1 MGNENQKPAETNE
14 KVEKKPSNDGAA
26 EKKATEEMTPQD
38 VLRAAQAER
47 RRIQAAGQGA
57 VPDVELVDDGK
68 PTRQEKAQEQPRVKE
83 NADGSKVEMTRQAD
97 GKDHPTKVVHA
108 DGTST
113 TYTYDEKGRPNG
125 VCEFDASGKKLS
137 DYKTADGNTWVRQ
150 PFEGAAPNLPAQ
162 MVGRLS
168 LDDQGNH
175 VFTDTQNKQTM
186 IRTAEGHLMVNNQFG
201 RTVFRDDVTAEEK
214 AAAQAKG
221 TERTTTATTSAE
233 TTNGRPNDTTA
244 ARPTDNGNGNGR
256 NADAPPSFLPQ
267 DQPQNGN
274 APAGADRQVA
284 QNPAQPN
291 DARLSNQTQD
301 VQAVINHIVKQGE
314 TLSGIVAKQYGL
326 KNWNDIARVVNEIAK
341 QNGITNPDRIDVNQ
355 NIKMPE
361 KLPQGTT
368 SSGGQS
374 QRNGGEQQERP
385 RPRQNRPSTGQ
396 GGEQSRPGGDTKPGG
411 GNKPGG
417 QTDFAPPMNDTPA
430 KPPEKP
436 PEKPAVSPEEAKVDR
451 KAMEKAVDEFYAVT
465 EGKWGTDEDKVNA
478 LLKGKT
484 EAERKV
490 MNDIYVKKHGM
501 TLEQQIKNEMSGSDL
516 NTALDLLKKK
526 DPAKPPEAKPQ
537 ETSPKPQDGPTVKPQ
552 ESQPRAQDSGT
563 DKPAKPPE
571 STVDTSKVDRAKIEK
586 DAEALHAA
594 TEAKWFRSDSDK
606 VFDLLKN
613 KTEAEKKVLND
624 IYKEKYGKSVDDML
638 LNNMSGDN
646 MRRALSMYNAKDS
659 GLTAEQKASAE
670 KAAEAIDHAA
680 NGGFLGMGTDKKAIQ
695 EQLKGKSKEELE
707 AINEAYKQKYGHGI
721 ETELIDEMGGS
732 DLTKTKDLLKGN
744 NDDAARINAT
754 LEEHKE
760 WGWSA
765 RSNANCEKDLRD
777 TLSTMN
783 EKQIAELDKT
793 YQERYGKSLR
803 EVLMNDENLPADQK
817 AALEVY
823 LKGVDKRTPDDY
835 TKLADLA
842 LKNKSIEMFEETFA
856 GAPPE
861 VRKKFLDEGGEQKIK
876 AAFGTPVY
884 SGSEYGGGE
893 VTYADSADTQHALD
907 YVKSGKLDVSTK
919 IRDNTGVFGDNEK
932 AIEDSIGKMS
942 KQERESYAEGKK
954 LADKDPATL
963 NDAQKE
969 QVEYYKKVHAALDG
983 AANDREMAKWEDMIT
998 YGKDG
1003 SLVSKLAAHGGM
1015 IDDGMGKVLGTIEGM
1030 SQEDWKRLKEDPE
1043 YRKKVEAVLAVDL
1056 SDSEM
1061 ARAREALDK
1070 KMAAADFESSKNA
1083 QRSVL
1088 DAVKD
1093 ETGFWNNDEA
1103 GIISR
1108 LEKMTPD
1115 EQKKYREDPEFKKQ
1129 VDQAVRSSMDFG
1141 PERDAAMQIL
1151 DNIAKGKSAE
1161 GDIVTKL
1168 NMHAADVNTDE
1179 AKVVAD
1185 IEEAFRKDP
1194 TLRDRLRNPQTP
1206 EDKELAQKFDTAL
1219 RRSLDPGEYETYA
1232 KPLLEN
1238 GRIPMEVKAKLYNG
1252 VFDDDEKGF
1261 YDSLKKGKASEE
1273 DYKEL
1278 LANPEK
1284 TMGFLSAEERE
1295 VALNIAR
1302 QKGEMLKEDELRAAM
1317 IGAGTTEEAI
1327 KETLRDLTPE
1337 QKEQVKLAYEKKY
1350 GSNLLGDLMSELG
1363 GQDKTEAARD
1373 LRQVKD
1379 AREAYNE
1386 ARTEVYES
1394 VDGIGKAFVKN
1405 AWDGTADMTQD
1416 QLEQYSKAMS
1426 EYAKQYKEMPLE
1438 EQKKLSE
1445 NLTES
1450 LKLFQESKAAAADAV
1465 VDATIIAAGIAGAS
1479 FTGGVSLSVLAYTSI
1494 GGALFK
1500 VGAKS
1505 AIMGADYDFA
1515 SAQVLTDGATGAIDA
1530 ATIVLGPAQCA
1541 QMLKLG
1547 EKAAGTAATAMLSQV
1562 DDVAKATGKQLL
1574 KEGVSEKLGKEMF
1587 EQVAYAISN
1596 GAKEVDGKAMTK
1608 LAEKFAAN
1616 ADDVPQLQ
1624 KMLVAN
1630 LNKAIEAE
1638 SANAL
1643 KATMREVALN
1653 SASGGVGGSLSGA
1666 VRGGV
1671 EGESFESA
1679 MAGAASGGLAG
1690 AGMAGV
1696 FTVGFKAMGKGFSAA
1711 REHMPEFKLGKDA
1724 PTVKVDGAE
1733 LKLNKAGRVSEVT
1746 GADGAKVKIDYHAKG
1761 DLEGQVKRIQMANG
1775 TEYSSKDGVN
1785 WHVKDR
1791 THPDGGY
1798 DVKGKMDVSHDGT
1811 VKWQAEG
1818 GDAHVI
1824 RPDGSRGQVD
1834 KLSGDV
1840 VLKDADGRV
1849 VDVSGANTNTRYEYD
1864 ADKKL
1869 QKISFQDG
1877 SSVERGATTEG
1888 GGPEWLI
1895 KDKATPEGRLIQGEQ
1910 RQLSDGTIVIVPKD
1924 GSGELHIHPSGGK
1937 TQHDGSGNIV
1947 KAWNSQGGEY
1957 EYKYDSQG
1965 QLSEVWPPGKQLVK
1979 RVPGSDVDASGRI
1992 TKVYDSWG
2000 SEGEIAYNAEGK
2012 IVGFKEART
2021 YKTYTSEDGINWTV
2035 VDRNNSFEGVES
2047 KVKGEF
2053 TFKDTGEYEFRH
2065 ATGEVEIKRPDGLTV
2080 TTKDGDILSVQ
2091 LNNGQRWT
2099 KEPDGQWRV
2108 FDASSPGGSYVRP
2121 GEMSIKD
2128 NKVYFQGRPD
2138 RPPSEMPTESGGWM
2152 KRYKEGIGGSSPHK
2166 GEAVVAKDGSVT
2178 FPMERDMTETH
2189 RMDGGIEYRDSK
2201 GRLFKEN
2208 LPDGAPKKLDVDGRP
2223 TDSNFRRA
2231 VREKFGDMNEST
2243 TLKSMAKVREE
2254 LDQIKGIDHKGMQ
2267 TSAYESLMRD
2277 PTLSD
2282 AQKDNIIRN
2291 LAEVREHFASYRA
2304 GDRMHPDPEVNWIH
2318 TQGELAKV
2326 LEAGRAKKL
2335 TATEMEDALLA
2346 SMYSD
2351 SVKFAFPPP
2360 KGAEANFFTHHLD
2373 GALAASENLKKQGFP
2388 QERIDRIVQAIKE
2401 HQIAPPEFMG
2411 QLYHFKMKS
2420 GLDMQLANGKI
2431 SQEQHAELSRILNDM
2446 SVLGD
2451 DGKIRIRHIANPN
2464 DAPKFKADNGE
2475 WEVAFT
2481 TDPKD
2486 APGVAFL
2493 LNQAGIDRW
2502 TVPVDPRLDPNFSQL
2517 SKVEQEKLVSK
2528 FKISQTLIDGDG
2540 VDNYATLGG
2549 ASKIVAIRGP
2559 ETMFKDPQIWNSIES
2574 IDASFKD
2581 AYNVLSP
2588 EGKKLAD
2595 ATLAERNAVLFNEKQ
2610 GIKAQMDIWLK
2621 EKGFDPATDK
2631 IPFYNADLKYPDALN
2646 PDENNALAALRKKMG
2661 EGKLSAEEATQLR
2674 NLQYKGLTDQQ
2685 IKDYEFA
2692 KQIRGQMTDFLRIQ
2706 HRTDGRLPG
2715 NYDGIRNRSE
2725 YEAPPPVN
2733 KFSHMKEAQ
2742 KLELPEGTR
2751 AADLPVGSTTIDN
2764 VNVMKGQDGQL
2775 MVSDLARGSSKSYD
2789 ANGKVTEVF
2798 ENGRT
2803 RKFGYD
2809 ADGKLNQVEFSEGG
2823 VWKREGNEWVV
2834 PTADGSGTQ
2843 KFSGDVV
2850 VDADG
2855 TVKSFDKD
2863 GLTRFTTDGAQ
2874 ERYLNNGRVDYL
2886 RANYEVESRNLTDA
2900 VNRGFADQPQR
2911 AERFNKLREQF
2922 EVEAAKRG
2930 LSENDKALLYKQLNR
2945 MMIENPGAA
2954 IPFADR
2960 MNLAEQVLNHSAFP
2974 ETVSQGANG
2983 TCNVT
2988 TLEHRNYMR
2997 NPDKNAQVVAD
3008 VALRGDYTF
3017 ADGKNINMFE
3027 LNNGIRPD
3035 KQARNTLDRQGKVGT
3050 DVAPSAQVH
3059 VDGERTY
3066 ASQIVETAMV
3076 NNKWRSESKV
3086 ITGDGRIIDEFN
3098 FVYGPDKK
3106 LLGVINDKEKDLV
3119 RLYDKDG
3126 NRLTTVLPG
3135 QEVYSKDKKLIPFD
3149 ESKLV
3154 YDQYGSVRGMV
3165 SGEIK
3170 PMFDANGEP
3179 LDSFKMI
3186 DGFSAYDKDGKM
3198 VVTKTRPGDLY
3209 YDRVPDGTSK
3219 AERVYWKGGT
3229 GEPMALKKEDGK
3241 LFTRAEIYTNQ
3252 LQEISEAVNG
3262 FKEKPFVITFGHQ
3275 GNTIN
3280 VGSKEELLKAFQ
3292 QLKADNNLPAVLQ
3305 VNVFHPP
3312 FGNGDVWPEAG
3323 EGWHVVTLH
3332 SIYELDKEV
3341 GDLETKY
3348 GAKFVNQWRQE
3359 HNMDVPLTQIF
3370 KALEPPP
3377 PAPPPSVK
3385 PTKWQRIKRFFSRN
3399 GDDASTDGGAK
3410 EVAALPPS
3418 DVIRVKGSNDDV
3430 SVAISPEKVADI
3442 RRAPDSGGDGGN
3454 REFTVRDAQ
3463 LAAPKAQAID
3473 AQTQALIKQNEL
3485 AVISK
3490 PGEPVKVMIDSPGD
3504 VYSGLDRAMKVSNG
3518 SNKPI
3523 TLDWNGAAVEIKPGM
3538 TKDEAIAEWHRAY
3551 KAHSESPAVLR
3562 AQREAQERAEREL
3575 AQGRLEV
3582 DALRGTP
3589 HRQSEDMIADL
3600 YERGHQKGTGAA
3612 SEALTTLKHPDEIR
3626 DFVQYYAGKN
3636 PATVIENLRFA
3647 VDGGEIV
3654 TGTEQA
3660 WKQAIDEL
3668 SVKMPEPMNSPRIAE
3683 IETQQ
3688 LLAQS
3693 FKQEGLMVT
3702 SPLSSLT
3709 DPNQSIKVMLAEPGN
3724 IDDALAK
3731 VTATSENWNRPL
3743 TLDWNG
3749 RDVEVNPGMTA
3760 TEARANWEASFS
3772 RDVSSSDTDEVV
3784 GGRKVKG
3791 LWAPERDFEKLSFD
3805 ERNAVYEMLDGKTS
3819 PLSDFA
3825 VADSFAEKAMKSVSG
3840 WTEDLKVRADE
3851 ITKINEAREKSTGK
3865 FMELINHP
3873 DYPMSKYHDVDFA
3886 RQFWAAKDPE
3896 QLKVIDEY
3904 VKNRDIYWQKGKEL
3918 DDLLKDRHD
3927 TLQRQLDAFADEQGL
3942 PRVEIRLRDP
3952 QYMGASRASYN
3963 DNGIVTLNKADL
3975 YSDKSGSRLI
3985 GSLYH
3990 EFTHSEQQSIF
4001 VNRMAD
4007 QLGIDRV
4014 PTDTDVK
4021 LISELYKDRIGRA
4034 PTDDHLKAILEA
4046 RGKRENLNLS
4056 EAELTRAEAMETAW
4070 KNNQPVGDKYVES
4083 ENDFRVT
4090 RGELRK
4096 LQNDEAPSAPTV
4108 LLEKLYNPKG
4118 GKVLSK
4124 RLFGTEQPPPEIEDF
4139 YRRYRAS
4146 NGDTDAEIA
4155 ARVRREPPDELS
4167 LDFTQPHQG
4176 AELDLTT
4183 GAIHDPQSLDFSATD
4198 LDFSTSGNRN
4208 GFDHLSEDERMDLY
4222 RPATQKELGRVMRR
4236 TLNDRLEEINTWRE
4250 GAYDNYMQVH
4260 EYDAWVSG
4268 EKARSRATM
4277 HGAHE
4282 GDDVS
4287 IDGTSW
4293 KVDESGL
4300 DQMRGGKPEIDQLRG
4315 QRPLDQ
4321 IVDQP
4326 PIQAFDGRV
4335 SDTPVVT
4342 RDGAGRVTES
4352 VHPDGH
4358 HKYTYDGSGELTKID
4373 VKDGLQA
4380 ERQSDGTWLV
4390 KNDPQSKPGEYVFD
4404 GEMSVSQTNGSV
4416 WKEKDGT
4423 LQVYRTDG
4431 GSEVQYS
4438 DGTSIIKNA
4447 DGKVTD
4453 TEFQNSVTRAQYG
4466 YDGEGK
4472 LSSITMGDGMT
4483 ATKQED
4489 GTWLVKGDPA
4499 AHGQDYVF
4507 KGDFEVMS
4515 LDGALWKTNDASGT
4529 LETLQVDGSS
4539 STMFRDGRSVHRDI
4553 NGKVRNTEYRNGTQ
4567 RSQFGYSESGELT
4580 SVVQKN
4586 GFTAEK
4592 QSDGSW
4598 LITGDPNANNG
4609 GQPYRFDGDIEVMSA
4624 TGSVWKTSDS
4634 GLQEIFDADGAKQLT
4649 LSDGTHVMSDSNG
4662 RVTGT
4667 QFRNGEQRA
4676 DFGYSNTGELNSV
4689 NIENRL
4695 QATKQ
4700 DDGTW
4705 KIVRANGTE
4714 EVVQGEIR
4722 TMRTGDVVIEAENGR
4737 PWETFHADGG
4747 HDIDFPNGGSVYFDA
4762 NGRVRSTEFRH
4773 GNRRTFQYDGNGQLA
4788 RVEADGNILARD
4800 SRGWALI
4807 DDKNRIVTPLPD
4819 MNIVITNG
4827 GDIEMTGVSHADKVI
4842 RHLDGTVEEIHPKA
4856 QST

>member
-68 PTRQEKAQEQPRVKE
+68 TGRQDKAQENNKARVKE
-83 NADGSKVEMTRQAD
+83 NADGSKVEMTKQAD
-97 GKDHPTKVVHA
+97 GKEHPTKVVHA

-113 TYTYDEKGRPNG
+113 TYTYDAQGKPNG

-137 DYKTADGNTWVRQ
+137 DYKTSDGNTWVRQ

-162 MVGRLS
+162 MVGRLQ
-168 LDDQGNH
+168 LDDSGNH

-214 AAAQAKG
+214 AAAQARG
-221 TERTTTATTSAE
+221 TERTSTLSSE
-233 TTNGRPNDTTA
+233 TNGRT
-244 ARPTDNGNGNGR
+244 NG
-256 NADAPPSFLPQ
+256 DAPPSFLPQ
-267 DQPQNGN
+267 EQPTNGN
-274 APAGADRQVA
+274 GAGGDRQVA

-291 DARLSNQTQD
+291 DARLSSQTPQPQD
-301 VQAVINHIVKQGE
+301 AQAIINHIVKQGE
-314 TLSGIVAKQYGL
+314 TLSEIVAKQYGL
-326 KNWNDIARVVNEIAK
+326 KNWNDIAKVVNEIAK
-341 QNGITNPDRIDVNQ
+341 QNGITNPNRIDVNQ
-355 NIKMPE
+355 NIKLPE
-361 KLPQGTT
+361 KLPQGTV
-368 SSGGQS
+368 GQG
-374 QRNGGEQQERP
+374 QNGGGERHEGP
-385 RPRQNRPSTGQ
+385 ARPRQNKPSTGG

-411 GNKPGG
+411 GKPGG
-417 QTDFAPPMNDTPA
+417 QTDFAPPMNDTPT

-436 PEKPAVSPEEAKVDR
+436 PEKPAVSPEEAKVDK
-451 KAMEKAVDEFYAVT
+451 KAMEKAVDEFYAAT

-516 NTALDLLKKK
+516 NTALDLLHKK
-526 DPAKPPEAKPQ
+526 DPAKQPESKPQ
-537 ETSPKPQDGPTVKPQ
+537 ETTQKPSDGPTAKPQDTGRQQGALDKPPASQEKPAPPQ
-552 ESQPRAQDSGT
+552 EKGPDI
-563 DKPAKPPE
+563 
-571 STVDTSKVDRAKIEK
+571 SKVDRAKMEK

-659 GLTAEQKASAE
+659 GLTAEQKARAE
-670 KAAEAIDHAA
+670 KAADAIDNAA

-695 EQLKGKSKEELE
+695 EQLKGKSKEELD

-721 ETELIDEMGGS
+721 ETELIDEMSGS

-803 EVLMNDENLPADQK
+803 DVLMNDENLPADQK
-817 AALEVY
+817 AALAVY
-823 LKGVDKRTPDDY
+823 LKGVDKRTPEDY
-835 TKLADLA
+835 NKLADLA

-876 AAFGTPVY
+876 AAFGTPIY

-919 IRDNTGVFGDNEK
+919 IKDNTGFFGDNEK
-932 AIEDSIGKMS
+932 AIEDAIGKMS
-942 KQERESYAEGKK
+942 KQERENYGEGKK

-983 AANDREMAKWEDMIT
+983 AANGREMAKWEDMIS

-1043 YRKKVEAVLAVDL
+1043 YRKKVEAVLAEDL

-1070 KMAAADFESSKNA
+1070 KMAAKDYESSKNA

-1103 GIISR
+1103 GIIAR

-1129 VDQAVRSSMDFG
+1129 VDELVKSSMDIG
-1141 PERDAAMQIL
+1141 SERDAAMQIL

-1219 RRSLDPGEYETYA
+1219 RRALDPGEYDTYA
-1232 KPLLEN
+1232 KPLMEN

-1252 VFDDDEKGF
+1252 VFNDDEEGF
-1261 YDSLKKGKASEE
+1261 YNSLKKGKASQQ

-1278 LANPEK
+1278 LENPEK

-1302 QKGEMLKEDELRAAM
+1302 QKGEMRKEDELRAAM
-1317 IGAGTTEEAI
+1317 LGAGTSEDAI

-1337 QKEQVKLAYEKKY
+1337 QKEQVKLAYEQKY
-1350 GSNLLGDLMSELG
+1350 GSNLLGDLMGELG

-1416 QLEQYSKAMS
+1416 QLEQYSKAMA

-1438 EQKKLSE
+1438 EQKKLSQD
-1445 NLTES
+1445 LTES

-1541 QMLKLG
+1541 QMLKMG

-1574 KEGVSEKLGKEMF
+1574 KEGMSEKLGKEMF

-1608 LAEKFAAN
+1608 LAEKMAAN

-1630 LNKAIEAE
+1630 LNKAIETE

-1733 LKLNKAGRVSEVT
+1733 LKLNKAGRVSEVA
-1746 GADGAKVKIDYHAKG
+1746 GADGSKVKIDYHAKG

-1775 TEYSSKDGVN
+1775 TEYSSADGVN

-1798 DVKGKMDVSHDGT
+1798 DVKGKMEVSQDGT

-1818 GDAHVI
+1818 GDAHVF
-1824 RPDGSRGQVD
+1824 RPDGTRGQID
-1834 KLSGDV
+1834 KVSGDV
-1840 VLKDADGRV
+1840 VIKDADGRV
-1849 VDVSGANTNTRYEYD
+1849 VEVNGTNANTRYDYD

-1877 SSVERGATTEG
+1877 SSVERSATGDGTNA
-1888 GGPEWLI
+1888 EWLI
-1895 KDKATPEGRLIQGEQ
+1895 KDKSTPEGRLIQGEQ
-1910 RQLSDGTIVIVPKD
+1910 RQLSDGTIIITPKD

-1937 TQHDGSGNIV
+1937 TQHDSGGKVV

-1957 EYKYDSQG
+1957 EYRYDSQG
-1965 QLSEVWPPGKQLVK
+1965 QLTEISPPGNQKVK
-1979 RVPGSDVDASGRI
+1979 RVPGSDVDASGRV
-1992 TKVYDSWG
+1992 TTVYDSWG

-2012 IVGFKEART
+2012 VVSFKEART
-2021 YKTYTSEDGINWTV
+2021 YKTYTSEDGVNWTV
-2035 VDRNNSFEGVES
+2035 VDRSNSSTGVES
-2047 KVKGEF
+2047 HVKGEF
-2053 TFKDTGEYEFRH
+2053 SFKDTGEYQFKH
-2065 ATGEVEIKRPDGLTV
+2065 ATGEIETRRPDGLTV
-2080 TTKDGDILSVQ
+2080 TTKDGDILAVQ
-2091 LNNGQRWT
+2091 LNNGNGQRWV

-2121 GEMSIKD
+2121 GEMLVKD
-2128 NKVYFQGRPD
+2128 DKLYFQAKGKAAPYELR
-2138 RPPSEMPTESGGWM
+2138 TEAGGWM
-2152 KRYKEGIGGSSPHK
+2152 KRYKEGVGGSSPHK
-2166 GEAVVAKDGSVT
+2166 GEASVGKDGSVT
-2178 FPMERDMTETH
+2178 FPMARDMTETH

-2201 GRLFKEN
+2201 GRLFREN
-2208 LPDGAPKKLDVDGRP
+2208 LPDGAPKKYDVDGRSI
-2223 TDSNFRRA
+2223 DGNYRRA
-2231 VREKFGDMNEST
+2231 VREKFGDMDEST
-2243 TLKSMAKVREE
+2243 SLRSMAKVREE
-2254 LDQIKGIDHKGMQ
+2254 LDQIKGIDHNGMQ

-2335 TATEMEDALLA
+2335 SATEMEDALLA

-2411 QLYHFKMKS
+2411 QLYHFKIKS
-2420 GLDMQLANGKI
+2420 GLDMQLSTGKI
-2431 SQEQHAELSRILNDM
+2431 SAEKHAELSRILNDM
-2446 SVLGD
+2446 SVVGA
-2451 DGKIRIRHIANPN
+2451 DGKTRIKHIANPN
-2464 DAPKFKADNGE
+2464 DAPKLKTDKGE
-2475 WEVAFT
+2475 WEVAFA

-2502 TVPVDPRLDPNFSQL
+2502 TVPVDPRLDPNFAQL
-2517 SKVEQEKLVSK
+2517 SKAEQEKLISK

-2595 ATLAERNAVLFNEKQ
+2595 ATLADRNAVLFNEKQ
-2610 GIKAQMDIWLK
+2610 GIKAQMDLWLK
-2621 EKGFDPATDK
+2621 DKGFDPAVDK
-2631 IPFYNADLKYPDALN
+2631 IPFYNADLKYPDALT
-2646 PDENNALAALRKKMG
+2646 PDENNALTALRKKMG
-2661 EGKLSAEEATQLR
+2661 EGQLSADEASQLR
-2674 NLQYKGLTDQQ
+2674 SLQYKGLTDEQ

-2715 NYDGIRNRSE
+2715 NYDGIRTRSE
-2725 YEAPPPVN
+2725 YDAPPPVN
-2733 KFSHMKEAQ
+2733 KFSHMKEAR

-2751 AADLPVGSTTIDN
+2751 PTDLPVGSTTIDN
-2764 VNVMKGQDGQL
+2764 INVMKGQDGQL

-2789 ANGKVTEVF
+2789 ANGRVTEVF
-2798 ENGRT
+2798 ENGTT

-2809 ADGKLNQVEFSEGG
+2809 ADGKLNHVEFSDGG

-2834 PTADGSGTQ
+2834 PTADGTGTQ
-2843 KFSGDVV
+2843 KFSGEVV

-2855 TVKSFDKD
+2855 TVKSIDNE
-2863 GLTRFTTDGAQ
+2863 GLTRLTTDGAQ
-2874 ERYLNNGRVDYL
+2874 ERYRHNGRIDYL
-2886 RANYEVESRNLTDA
+2886 KANYEVEGRNLTDA

-2922 EVEAAKRG
+2922 ELEAAKRG
-2930 LSENDKALLYKQLNR
+2930 LTENDKALLYKQLNR

-3035 KQARNTLDRQGKVGT
+3035 KQARNTLERQGKVGT

-3135 QEVYSKDKKLIPFD
+3135 QEVFNKDKKLIAFD

-3154 YDQYGSVRGMV
+3154 YDEYGSVRGMV
-3165 SGEIK
+3165 PGEIK
-3170 PMFDANGEP
+3170 PMFDSNGQP
-3179 LDSFKMI
+3179 LDSFRMI
-3186 DGFSAYDKDGKM
+3186 DGFSAYDKDGNM

-3209 YDRVPDGTSK
+3209 YDRVPDGNSK

-3241 LFTRAEIYTNQ
+3241 LFTRAEIYTSQ
-3252 LQEISEAVNG
+3252 LQEISESVNG
-3262 FKEKPFVITFGHQ
+3262 FKEKPFVITFGYQ
-3275 GNTIN
+3275 RNTLN
-3280 VGSKEELLKAFQ
+3280 VGSKEELLKAFE

-3312 FGNGDVWPEAG
+3312 FGNGEIWPEAG

-3348 GAKFVNQWRQE
+3348 GVKFVNQWRQE

-3377 PAPPPSVK
+3377 EKPPATVK
-3385 PTKWQRIKRFFSRN
+3385 PTKWQKVKRFFSRS
-3399 GDDASTDGGAK
+3399 GDDASTDGGSK
-3410 EVAALPPS
+3410 EVAAALPPS
-3418 DVIRVKGSNDDV
+3418 DVIRVKGNDDV
-3430 SVAISPEKVADI
+3430 SAVSVPSDKIGDI
-3442 RRAPDSGGDGGN
+3442 RRAPDSGDGGS
-3454 REFTVRDAQ
+3454 REFTVKDAT
-3463 LAAPKAQAID
+3463 LAAPKAQPQPID
-3473 AQTQALIKQNEL
+3473 AQTQSLIKQNEL
-3485 AVISK
+3485 VVISR

-3504 VYSGLDRAMKVSNG
+3504 VYDGLDRAMKVSNG
-3518 SNKPI
+3518 TNKPI

-3538 TKDEAIAEWHRAY
+3538 TKDEALAEWQRAY
-3551 KAHSESPAVLR
+3551 KAQSESPAVLR

-3600 YERGHQKGTGAA
+3600 YENGHRKGTGAA
-3612 SEALTTLKHPDEIR
+3612 FEAFSTLKHPDEIR

-3636 PATVIENLRFA
+3636 PGTAVENLKFT
-3647 VDGGEIV
+3647 VEGGEIV

-3660 WKQAIDEL
+3660 WKQAIDEI

-3693 FKQEGLMVT
+3693 FRQEGLMVT

-3709 DPNQSIKVMLAEPGN
+3709 DMNQPIKVILAEPGN
-3724 IDDALAK
+3724 IDDALAR

-3749 RDVEVNPGMTA
+3749 RDVEVTPGMTA
-3760 TEARANWEASFS
+3760 GEARANWEASFKT
-3772 RDVSSSDTDEVV
+3772 RDVSSSETEEVV

-3791 LWAPERDFEKLSFD
+3791 LWAPERDFDKLSFD
-3805 ERNAVYEMLDGKTS
+3805 ERNAVYEMLDGKSS

-3825 VADSFAEKAMKSVSG
+3825 IADSFAEKAMKSVSG
-3840 WTEDLKVRADE
+3840 WKEDLKVRADE
-3851 ITKINEAREKSTGK
+3851 IAQINEAREKTTAK
-3865 FMELINHP
+3865 FMELINHQ
-3873 DYPMSKYHDVDFA
+3873 DYPMAKYHDVDYA

-3896 QLKVIDEY
+3896 QLKHIDEY
-3904 VKNRDIYWQKGKEL
+3904 VKNRDLYWQKGKEL
-3918 DDLLKDRHD
+3918 DDLLKERQD

-3942 PRVEIRLRDP
+3942 PRVEIKLRDP
-3952 QYMGASRASYN
+3952 QHMGAARASYN

-4021 LISELYKDRIGRA
+4021 LLSELYKDRIGRA

-4056 EAELTRAEAMETAW
+4056 QAELTRAEAMETAW

-4090 RGELRK
+4090 RGELKK
-4096 LQNDEAPSAPTV
+4096 LQNEEAPSAPTV

-4124 RLFGTEQPPPEIEDF
+4124 RLFGTEQPPPEIEEF

-4176 AELDLTT
+4176 AELDLTA
-4183 GAIHDPQSLDFSATD
+4183 GAINDPQSLDFSSADLD
-4198 LDFSTSGNRN
+4198 LDFTVGGNRN

-4222 RPATQKELGRVMRR
+4222 RPDTQRELGRVMRR

-4268 EKARSRATM
+4268 EKARSRATT
-4277 HGAHE
+4277 HGASE
-4282 GDDVS
+4282 GDDIS

-4293 KVDESGL
+4293 KVDERGL
-4300 DQMRGGKPEIDQLRG
+4300 DQMRGGKPEIDRE
-4315 QRPLDQ
+4315 
-4321 IVDQP
+4321 V
-4326 PIQAFDGRV
+4326 
-4335 SDTPVVT
+4335 
-4342 RDGAGRVTES
+4342 DGA
-4352 VHPDGH
+4352 
-4358 HKYTYDGSGELTKID
+4358 
-4373 VKDGLQA
+4373 
-4380 ERQSDGTWLV
+4380 
-4390 KNDPQSKPGEYVFD
+4390 
-4404 GEMSVSQTNGSV
+4404 
-4416 WKEKDGT
+4416 
-4423 LQVYRTDG
+4423 
-4431 GSEVQYS
+4431 
-4438 DGTSIIKNA
+4438 
-4447 DGKVTD
+4447 
-4453 TEFQNSVTRAQYG
+4453 
-4466 YDGEGK
+4466 
-4472 LSSITMGDGMT
+4472 
-4483 ATKQED
+4483 
-4489 GTWLVKGDPA
+4489 
-4499 AHGQDYVF
+4499 
-4507 KGDFEVMS
+4507 
-4515 LDGALWKTNDASGT
+4515 
-4529 LETLQVDGSS
+4529 
-4539 STMFRDGRSVHRDI
+4539 
-4553 NGKVRNTEYRNGTQ
+4553 
-4567 RSQFGYSESGELT
+4567 
-4580 SVVQKN
+4580 
-4586 GFTAEK
+4586 
-4592 QSDGSW
+4592 
-4598 LITGDPNANNG
+4598 
-4609 GQPYRFDGDIEVMSA
+4609 
-4624 TGSVWKTSDS
+4624 
-4634 GLQEIFDADGAKQLT
+4634 
-4649 LSDGTHVMSDSNG
+4649 
-4662 RVTGT
+4662 
-4667 QFRNGEQRA
+4667 
-4676 DFGYSNTGELNSV
+4676 
-4689 NIENRL
+4689 
-4695 QATKQ
+4695 
-4700 DDGTW
+4700 
-4705 KIVRANGTE
+4705 
-4714 EVVQGEIR
+4714 
-4722 TMRTGDVVIEAENGR
+4722 
-4737 PWETFHADGG
+4737 
-4747 HDIDFPNGGSVYFDA
+4747 
-4762 NGRVRSTEFRH
+4762 
-4773 GNRRTFQYDGNGQLA
+4773 
-4788 RVEADGNILARD
+4788 
-4800 SRGWALI
+4800 
-4807 DDKNRIVTPLPD
+4807 
-4819 MNIVITNG
+4819 
-4827 GDIEMTGVSHADKVI
+4827 
-4842 RHLDGTVEEIHPKA
+4842 VEEIHPKA
-4856 QST
+4856 Q